1 MSINGLIG
9 KKISMTTHFEEDGS
23 SNAAT
28 IVKLGPCVVTQV
40 KTEPKDGYQAAQI
53 GFMDVEKINKPKS
66 GHLARSQGKFR
77 FLREFLSVDLSDIE
91 VGQEIKS
98 DLFKL
103 GDLVKV
109 TGISK
114 GRGFSGAVR
123 RYNFKGGPK
132 THGQSDRH
140 RAVGS
145 IGAGSSPGRVW
156 KGTRKPGHYGVD
168 KVTVRGLKIIHVD
181 STQDI
186 VYVSGAL
193 PGSKNGLL
201 IVEKQF

>member
-40 KTEPKDGYQAAQI
+40 KTEPKDGYQAAQV

-103 GDLVKV
+103 L
-109 TGISK
+109 I
-114 GRGFSGAVR
+114 
-123 RYNFKGGPK
+123 
-132 THGQSDRH
+132 QS
-140 RAVGS
+140 S
-145 IGAGSSPGRVW
+145 I
-156 KGTRKPGHYGVD
+156 KNINK
-168 KVTVRGLKIIHVD
+168 KII
-181 STQDI
+181 QK
-186 VYVSGAL
+186 
-193 PGSKNGLL
+193 SKNIKVKSNTSKNKFLSMVNKAKKYIKLGDIFQVVLSQRFEAKL
-201 IVEKQF
+201 TKKPLDIYKKLRVTNPSPFTFFFNFEDF

>member
-103 GDLVKV
+103 G
-109 TGISK
+109 
-114 GRGFSGAVR
+114 AVR

-156 KGTRKPGHYGVD
+156 KGTRMPGHYGVD
-168 KVTVRGLKIIHVD
+168 KVTVRGLKIIHID

>member
-1 MSINGLIG
+1 
-9 KKISMTTHFEEDGS
+9 
-23 SNAAT
+23 
-28 IVKLGPCVVTQV
+28 
-40 KTEPKDGYQAAQI
+40 
-53 GFMDVEKINKPKS
+53 MDVEKINKPKS

-156 KGTRKPGHYGVD
+156 KGTRMPGHYGVD
-168 KVTVRGLKIIHVD
+168 KVTVRGLKIIHID